1 MSGRNWTRKSIEELV
16 EAYLRGKVR
25 PATSGDESFCVFSA
39 DFCNISSNGPDNN
52 NSIPVG
58 YLNAT
63 PESLSGGHS
72 YYPVLAGA
80 PADYIEGAYNTYGQT
95 RASQYSGSK
104 SLNSGGF
111 VSGKIVKPGEKAKSF
126 TILTVPKTCDISALK
141 ALIVRTGAGKLPL
154 YGHMALVTSDYANR
168 TCDAINRTMYIA
180 SMDGTKPGYISSDQT
195 CWASSSYGAAVYVPT
210 SGSTYSIRSYS
221 GSARFTKTNQDIR
234 YSSYPMFHNLSNDG
248 ITYLSS
254 FLSGIQS
261 STILETFFNYVK
273 SHYNGT
279 FVSGSDTRNLNFL
292 TFIILSGSGSDDAA
306 AVERQLYYLSRLFV
320 DNVFES
326 IWFYDADDGNDQPRF
341 ISENPTFGTP
351 MAMDIY
357 GSILTGS
364 MVQYNKEYVTL
375 T

>member
-1 MSGRNWTRKSIEELV
+1 MSGRNWTRRSIEELV
-16 EAYLRGKVR
+16 EAYLRGKKL
-25 PATSGDESFCVFSA
+25 PSSGGDSYCVFST
-39 DFCNISSNGPDNN
+39 DFCSISSNGPDNN

-63 PESLSGGHS
+63 PETLNGGHS

-80 PADYIEGAYNTYGQT
+80 PADYIEGGYSNYGQT

-104 SLNSGGF
+104 SLDGGGF
-111 VSGKIVKPGEKAKSF
+111 VSGKIVKPGEDAKSF

-168 TCDAINRTMYIA
+168 TCDTINRTMYIA
-180 SMDGTKPGYISSDQT
+180 SSDGSTPGYISGDQT
-195 CWASSSYGAAVYVPT
+195 CWSSSSYGSAIYVPT
-210 SGSTYSIRSYS
+210 SGSTYSIQSYS
-221 GSARFTKTNQDIR
+221 GSARFTKTNQDIS
-234 YSSYPMFHNLSNDG
+234 YSSYAMFHNRSNDG
-248 ITYLSS
+248 ISYLSS

-261 STILETFFNYVK
+261 STPLETFFNYVK

-292 TFIILSGSGSDDAA
+292 TFIILSGSGSDDSFE
-306 AVERQLYYLSRLFV
+306 VERKLYYLSRLFV
-320 DNVFES
+320 DNVFDT

-341 ISENPTFGTP
+341 ISENLTLGTP
-351 MAMDIY
+351 IAMDIY

-364 MVQYNKEYVTL
+364 MVQYNKEYVTI